1 MRRALVLTD
10 ESARHPFR
18 AVLPGHLRKADA
30 PASKANGWR
39 LTTGDI
45 RGAASVYFTTFA
57 TVLAL
62 IA

>member
-18 AVLPGHLRKADA
+18 AALPAHLRRTEV
-30 PASKANGWR
+30 PARKANSWR
-39 LTTGDI
+39 LTAGDI

-57 TVLAL
+57 AVLAF